1 MSSPFLY
8 AQLRCME
15 ENTMTVKV
23 ENITKTVG
31 GNTLFKDLDI
41 TIPTGKHVALVGRNG
56 TGKTSLLRLIAAV
69 DSIDSG
75 RIITPK
81 DSKIGYLHQ
90 IPQYRTETVEEVLLR
105 AFHDLQNMQQTMQQL
120 EAQMAREMDDRVLEK
135 YGELQERFMQ
145 LGGYEMQSKMMT
157 VANGLGIALF
167 LDKPFEALSGGEKT
181 KVMLAHILL
190 GEPTILLL
198 DEPTN
203 HLDLRA
209 IEWLEHYVKQFDGT
223 VIVVSHD
230 RRFMNEVAEQIIELE
245 DGEAFVSQ
253 GNYDAYVAAK
263 EAHIASQFS
272 QYNEQ
277 QKKIKKM
284 KESIRRL
291 RQWAN
296 EASPPNPDLF
306 RKAKMM
312 EKALARIEVV
322 KKPVVAKKMNLALQA
337 ESRSGKEVATFE
349 DVTACAGDRVLFF
362 EANFSIYWQDKLAIV
377 GDNGTGKSTILK
389 LLLAEREAC
398 DGSVK
403 LGSNVQN
410 GYLAQQ
416 FDTFQPEDRLI
427 DAFRDE
433 VAVTEG
439 EARHILAQ
447 FLFYGYD
454 VFKKVKD
461 LSGGEK
467 MRLRLAQ
474 LMQQKVNLLLLDEP
488 TNHLDIESREVLEE
502 TLENFDGTVIAVSHD
517 RYFLEKLFTRTAWI
531 EHECVTMHD
540 GPYDFAKDK
549 QRAQAIE
556 REITFLERKLTH
568 TEDAH
573 LTQQLEKL
581 YEAL

>member
-15 ENTMTVKV
+15 VNTMTVKA
-23 ENITKTVG
+23 EKITKTVG
-31 GNTLFKDLDI
+31 GTTLFENLEV
-41 TIPTGKHVALVGRNG
+41 TIPDGKHVALVGRNG
-56 TGKTSLLRLIAAV
+56 SGKTSLLRLFAGVEAV
-69 DSIDSG
+69 DSG
-75 RIITPK
+75 RMITPK
-81 DSKIGYLHQ
+81 DCKIGYLHQ
-90 IPQYRTETVEEVLLR
+90 IPQYATETVEEVLLS
-105 AFHDLQNMQQTMQQL
+105 AFCKLQQIQVTMQQF
-120 EAQMAREMDDRVLEK
+120 EAQMAVSSDERLLEK

-145 LGGYEMQSKMMT
+145 LGGYDMQSKLMT
-157 VANGLGIALF
+157 VANGLGVTPF
-167 LDKPFEALSGGEKT
+167 LKKPFATLSGGEKT

-209 IEWLEHYVKQFDGT
+209 IEWLETYVKQFRGT

-230 RRFMNEVAEQIIELE
+230 RRFMNEVAEQVIELE
-245 DGEAFVSQ
+245 GGEVFVSH
-253 GNYDAYVAAK
+253 GNYDAYVATK
-263 EAHIASQFS
+263 EAHVASQFA
-272 QYNEQ
+272 QYSEQ

-284 KESIRRL
+284 KEAIRRL

-312 EKALARIEVV
+312 EKALARMELV
-322 KKPVVAKKMNLALQA
+322 KKPMTAKKMTLALQA
-337 ESRSGKEVATFE
+337 ESRSGNEVATFE
-349 DVTACAGDRVLFF
+349 AVRACADERTLFSD
-362 EANFSIYWQDKLAIV
+362 ANVHIYWQDYVAIV
-377 GDNGTGKSTILK
+377 GDNGTGKSTMLK
-389 LLLAEREAC
+389 MLLQQIQPYE
-398 DGSVK
+398 GTVK
-403 LGSNVQN
+403 LGSNVKI

-416 FDTFQPEDRLI
+416 FDTFQPGDRLI

-439 EARHILAQ
+439 EARHLLAQ

-474 LMQQKVNLLLLDEP
+474 LMQQKVNVLLLDEP

-531 EHECVTMHD
+531 EHETVTMHD
-540 GPYDFAKDK
+540 GPYDWAKGK
-549 QRAQAIE
+549 QRAQAVE
-556 REITFLERKLTH
+556 REILFLERKIAEH
-568 TEDAH
+568 PDAA
-573 LTQQLEKL
+573 LSEQLEKL
-581 YEAL
+581 YDAL

>member
-1 MSSPFLY
+1 M
-8 AQLRCME
+8 
-15 ENTMTVKV
+15 
-23 ENITKTVG
+23 
-31 GNTLFKDLDI
+31 
-41 TIPTGKHVALVGRNG
+41 
-56 TGKTSLLRLIAAV
+56 
-69 DSIDSG
+69 
-75 RIITPK
+75 
-81 DSKIGYLHQ
+81 
-90 IPQYRTETVEEVLLR
+90 
-105 AFHDLQNMQQTMQQL
+105 
-120 EAQMAREMDDRVLEK
+120 
-135 YGELQERFMQ
+135 
-145 LGGYEMQSKMMT
+145 
-157 VANGLGIALF
+157 
-167 LDKPFEALSGGEKT
+167 
-181 KVMLAHILL
+181 
-190 GEPTILLL
+190 
-198 DEPTN
+198 
-203 HLDLRA
+203 
-209 IEWLEHYVKQFDGT
+209 
-223 VIVVSHD
+223 
-230 RRFMNEVAEQIIELE
+230 
-245 DGEAFVSQ
+245 
-253 GNYDAYVAAK
+253 
-263 EAHIASQFS
+263 
-272 QYNEQ
+272 
-277 QKKIKKM
+277 
-284 KESIRRL
+284 
-291 RQWAN
+291 
-296 EASPPNPDLF
+296 
-306 RKAKMM
+306 
-312 EKALARIEVV
+312 
-322 KKPVVAKKMNLALQA
+322 
-337 ESRSGKEVATFE
+337 
-349 DVTACAGDRVLFF
+349 
-362 EANFSIYWQDKLAIV
+362 AIV
-377 GDNGTGKSTILK
+377 GGNGTGKSTILK

-403 LGSNVQN
+403 LGSNVQI

-517 RYFLEKLFTRTAWI
+517 RYFLEKLFTRTAWN

-556 REITFLERKLTH
+556 REITFLERKLTR
-568 TEDAH
+568 TEDAY